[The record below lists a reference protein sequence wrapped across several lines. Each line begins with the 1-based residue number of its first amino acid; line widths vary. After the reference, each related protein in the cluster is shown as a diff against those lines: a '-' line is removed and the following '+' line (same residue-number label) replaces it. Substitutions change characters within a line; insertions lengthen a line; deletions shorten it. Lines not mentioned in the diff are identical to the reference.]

1 MKRFLTITLF
11 FYSMASPAQELPIE
25 EVRSLYQQA
34 ALEKKA
40 CEQLIDA
47 LSAVQLETNPLL
59 FGYRGSATMM
69 MAQYVLNPVSKLS
82 NFYKGKNMLDEAIQA
97 DQENL
102 ELRFLRFAAQ
112 TEAPA
117 MLGYRSEIE
126 QDKKLILSSLPA
138 SDDLSLKQL
147 IVGFLVKSDFL
158 DKQEKEKLI
167 VNV

>member
-1 MKRFLTITLF
+1 MKRFLTVTLF
-11 FYSMASPAQELPIE
+11 FYCMACPAQDLPIE
-25 EVRSLYQQA
+25 DVRNLYQQA

-97 DQENL
+97 NQENL

-126 QDKKLILSSLPA
+126 QDKKLILSSLPT

-167 VNV
+167 VIV